1 MAQTPVRPWRVER
14 QRYLY
19 RDRWLTHRADRCVTE
34 RGEVLDPFHVFE
46 FTDWVNVIALTAD
59 RRVLLV
65 DEYRH
70 GVGELVRGLPSGVM
84 ETDETDP
91 ATSVARELLE
101 ETGHRAEQMWPVAES
116 FANAASQTNRVWSFL
131 AINCRPVGDTR
142 FDPGENIAL
151 APVALADCL
160 RDLHAGR
167 LRMQMAHL
175 LGLFATESFLRGGDD
190 PSFAEIRLA
199 LA

>member
-59 RRVLLV
+59 RQVLLV

-70 GVGELVRGLPSGVM
+70 GVGEVVRGLPSGVM
-84 ETDETDP
+84 EPEETDP
-91 ATSVARELLE
+91 AVAAARELLE
-101 ETGHRAEQMWPVAES
+101 ETGHRAGHMWPVAES

-131 AINCRPVGDTR
+131 AVDCRPVTDPN

-151 APVALADCL
+151 APVALATCL
-160 RDLHAGR
+160 EDLHAGR

-175 LGLFATESFLRGGDD
+175 LGLFAAESFLRAHPD
-190 PSFAEIRLA
+190 PNLAAIRRA

>member
-1 MAQTPVRPWRVER
+1 MS
-14 QRYLY
+14 
-19 RDRWLTHRADRCVTE
+19 
-34 RGEVLDPFHVFE
+34 
-46 FTDWVNVIALTAD
+46 IATA
-59 RRVLLV
+59 
-65 DEYRH
+65 
-70 GVGELVRGLPSGVM
+70 
-84 ETDETDP
+84 
-91 ATSVARELLE
+91 ARELLE

-160 RDLHAGR
+160 KGLHAGR

-175 LGLFATESFLRGGDD
+175 LGLFAAESFLRGGHAQAW
-190 PSFAEIRLA
+190 PKFAWPLPKTTFHP
-199 LA
+199 LQL

>member
-70 GVGELVRGLPSGVM
+70 GVGEMVRGSPSGDI
-84 ETDETDP
+84 ETDETDQ
-91 ATSVARELLE
+91 ATAAARELLE

-151 APVALADCL
+151 ADCL

-167 LRMQMAHL
+167 LRMQMTHL
-175 LGLFATESFLRGGDD
+175 LSLFAAESFLRGGGD
-190 PSFAEIRLA
+190 PSLVEIRLA

>member
-1 MAQTPVRPWRVER
+1 MSMS
-14 QRYLY
+14 
-19 RDRWLTHRADRCVTE
+19 
-34 RGEVLDPFHVFE
+34 
-46 FTDWVNVIALTAD
+46 IATA
-59 RRVLLV
+59 
-65 DEYRH
+65 
-70 GVGELVRGLPSGVM
+70 
-84 ETDETDP
+84 
-91 ATSVARELLE
+91 ARELLE

-131 AINCRPVGDTR
+131 AINCRPVDDTR

-175 LGLFATESFLRGGDD
+175 LGLFAAESFLRGGHD
-190 PSFAEIRLA
+190 PSLAEIRLA

>member
-14 QRYLY
+14 RYLY

-59 RRVLLV
+59 RRVLTI
-65 DEYRH
+65 DFATASARWCAACQARYA
-70 GVGELVRGLPSGVM
+70 
-84 ETDETDP
+84 ETDETDQ
-91 ATSVARELLE
+91 SDGGARELLE
-101 ETGHRAEQMWPVAES
+101 ETGHRAGQMWPVAES

-151 APVALADCL
+151 ADCL

-167 LRMQMAHL
+167 LRMQMTHL
-175 LGLFATESFLRGGDD
+175 LSLFAAESFLRGGGD
-190 PSFAEIRLA
+190 PSLVEIRLA